1 MIKFSKN
8 NSKLKKDRI
17 LSFGLPSIITCPK
30 ADKCKSICYAM
41 QGCYT
46 FKVVKQARLNNYIES
61 QKDTFVNEANIY
73 FAKSK
78 YHYVRVHDSGDFYS
92 QIYLDKWF
100 TIAKSNPTK
109 IFYAYTKSLHLDFTN
124 KPLNFI
130 IIQSLG
136 GQLDSQIDYNN
147 PVARIFESQKDLLEA
162 DYIDCT
168 TSDLIAISGIIKIG
182 LVYHG
187 TKNLTIQL

>member
-30 ADKCKSICYAM
+30 ADRCKSLCYAM

-46 FKVVKQARLNNYIES
+46 FKVVKQARQDNFTES
-61 QKDTFVNEANIY
+61 LKDTFISQVNSY
-73 FAKSK
+73 LKTTTYK
-78 YHYVRVHDSGDFYS
+78 YVRVHDSGDFYS
-92 QIYLDKWF
+92 QEYLNKWKV
-100 TIAKSNPTK
+100 IAINNPNIT
-109 IFYAYTKSLHLDFTN
+109 FYAYTKSLHLDFTDM
-124 KPLNFI
+124 PVNFI
-130 IIQSLG
+130 IIQSIG
-136 GQLDSQIDYNN
+136 GKLDSLIDYNK
-147 PVARIFESQKDLLEA
+147 PVARIFKSQADLIKA

-187 TKNLTIQL
+187 TKNLTIKL

>member
-30 ADKCKSICYAM
+30 ADRCKSLCYAM

-46 FKVVKQARLNNYIES
+46 FKVVKQARQNNYTES
-61 QKDTFVNEANIY
+61 LKDTFISEVNSY
-73 FAKSK
+73 LKTTTYK
-78 YHYVRVHDSGDFYS
+78 YVRVHDSGDFYN
-92 QIYLDKWF
+92 QEYFDKWKV
-100 TIAKSNPTK
+100 IAINNPNIT
-109 IFYAYTKSLHLDFTN
+109 FYAYTKSLHLDFTG
-124 KPLNFI
+124 KPYNFI

-136 GQLDSQIDYNN
+136 GQLDNQIDYNK
-147 PVARIFESQKDLLEA
+147 PVARIFESKKDLLRA

-168 TSDLIAISGIIKIG
+168 QSDLIAISGIKRIG
-182 LVYHG
+182 LIYHG
-187 TKNLTIQL
+187 TKKLTVKL